1 VLVGAAIAPIDD
13 IGAAEPDGA
22 VNETM
27 DGVIGLIAGMWTW
40 TLRIRIYD
48 AGLFQG
54 RCHDNLLN
62 EYWSLAGRSQS
73 D

>member
-1 VLVGAAIAPIDD
+1 
-13 IGAAEPDGA
+13 